1 MKPLKLL
8 CLVLPLT
15 FIAAGFKSEP
25 EKANEFSKLLLQA
38 VAKGDI
44 AQVKS
49 HLSKG
54 ADVNT
59 RDETGRLPLHYA
71 VAGKH
76 KDIVEL
82 LTAAAVRPGTF
93 EHKELGRVKRLLDQG
108 IDVNAIG
115 HSNTLLHLAAQAGY
129 AYVAAYLIVHGA
141 DVDARN
147 SSGQTPTQVAM
158 RFIQPITALLL
169 LDAGAVA
176 SALDKSAALF
186 LTKGGL
192 TASRWA
198 KQEDREETV
207 QSSGGRSVGSGSRE
221 NHDVAISKVSAV
233 TRCIRGD
240 FVPITVTVENRGCH
254 RESFNIVLLDGMA
267 ESPIAVESAA
277 LAVPLHGGVHNAAD
291 IVFATETLPRAMFG
305 NRVCIGGDV
314 NGDGFADVLIG
325 SLGWQDFCGRAHLYF
340 GGRDMDTHPEVVFTG
355 EEANVAFS
363 NQSGTFGDVNG
374 DGFDDVI
381 IGAPGTPSRGDADGQ
396 VYVYHGGPG
405 MDNVPDVIFS
415 PEAGK
420 RGRFG
425 KVSAAADVDNNGYCD
440 ILIGEPYR
448 ERAYLFWGGN
458 PMNTSTKVVFEGKNT
473 GNYFG
478 HRMAMGGDVN
488 GDGYNDIV
496 IGARAGGR
504 DQEGQ
509 VYLYFG
515 NTKQKMD
522 TECDWLF
529 TGEARRNN
537 LGSAVDIFDI
547 DNDGYDDV
555 IMAGRYANNLRGRVY
570 IYWGAEHFDGSEPG
584 VILERQEISSMGA
597 YLECGHFNG
606 DSYGDILV
614 GGWQYP
620 GPPYKHG
627 RAYLFY
633 GNTKASMDTLC
644 DHIFEGEGCTE
655 DYFGF
660 HVAVGDVNN
669 DGYTDALIAEPGANH
684 WIGRAHL
691 FYGPFDETTD
701 ITFNWDTTNA
711 TPGKHVLRA
720 SIAPVAGEEDTA
732 NNTMTVTVEVKGP
745 YK

>member
-1 MKPLKLL
+1 MKRVILAAALL
-8 CLVLPLT
+8 LGTVVISQAQDKVNPESPLT
-15 FIAAGFKSEP
+15 P
-25 EKANEFSKLLLQA
+25 EKQKIGQSEVADEPTQLLFAA
-38 VAKGDI
+38 VKAGDVQ
-44 AQVKS
+44 QVKTN
-49 HLSKG
+49 LANG
-54 ADVNT
+54 ADVNA
-59 RDETGRLPLHYA
+59 RDESGRLPLHYA

-76 KDIVEL
+76 KNIVEL
-82 LTAAAVRPGTF
+82 LTATGVRPRTF
-93 EHKELGRVKRLLDQG
+93 EHRELGRVKRLLDQG
-108 IDVNAIG
+108 INANAIG
-115 HSNTLLHLAAQAGY
+115 HSNTLLHLAAQADY
-129 AYVAAYLIVHGA
+129 AYVAAYLIGHGA
-141 DVDARN
+141 DVDIKN
-147 SSGQTPTQVAM
+147 SSSQTPIQVGL
-158 RFIQPITALLL
+158 RFKQPITALLL

-176 SALDKSAALF
+176 TEQDKRAALSQAK
-186 LTKGGL
+186 LQDGQTS
-192 TASRWA
+192 SR
-198 KQEDREETV
+198 QTEPEDR
-207 QSSGGRSVGSGSRE
+207 VGAQ
-221 NHDVAISKVSAV
+221 N
-233 TRCIRGD
+233 
-240 FVPITVTVENRGCH
+240 
-254 RESFNIVLLDGMA
+254 GM
-267 ESPIAVESAA
+267 
-277 LAVPLHGGVHNAAD
+277 HNVAD
-291 IVFATETLPRAMFG
+291 IVFETETMLRAMFG

-314 NGDGFADVLIG
+314 NGDGFAEVLIG
-325 SLGWQDFCGRAHLYF
+325 SIGWQDFRGRAHLYL
-340 GGRDMDTHPEVVFTG
+340 GGRDMDTRPDVVFTG

-381 IGAPGTPSRGDADGQ
+381 IGAPGTPSRGDTDGQ
-396 VYVYHGGPG
+396 AYVYHGGPS

-415 PEAGK
+415 PEGGK

-425 KVSAAADVDNNGYCD
+425 KVVAAADVDHDGYCD

-458 PMNTSTKVVFEGKNT
+458 PMNTSTEVVFEGKNT

-496 IGARAGGR
+496 IGARAGGNN
-504 DQEGQ
+504 QQGQ
-509 VYLYFG
+509 AYLYFG
-515 NTKQKMD
+515 NTKEKMD

-555 IMAGRYANNLRGRVY
+555 IMAGRYAANYRGRVY

-584 VILERQEISSMGA
+584 VILERQDISSMGA
-597 YLECGHFNG
+597 YLECGDFNG

-633 GNTKASMDTLC
+633 GNTKSSIDTNC
-644 DHIFEGEGCTE
+644 DHIFAGEGCTE
-655 DYFGF
+655 DFFGF

-684 WIGRAHL
+684 WIGRARL
-691 FYGPFDETTD
+691 FYGPFDATTD
-701 ITFNWDTTNA
+701 
-711 TPGKHVLRA
+711 KHTLL
-720 SIAPVAGEEDTA
+720 PLP
-732 NNTMTVTVEVKGP
+732 K
-745 YK
+745 